1 MLGGAQL
8 AAGHNTFRLSH
19 GAEITTEANPKPTS
33 PELFDGLLVAGYTP
47 GVAGHAD
54 RASGAR
60 GAGSGAFTRPGG
72 GRRPRGQA
80 AGFDHHNLDL
90 IYGTP
95 EGERHDLTRL
105 VGAAIGPGT
114 GDISACA
121 LVVEDGNRA
130 GPPRSRAHRPGGGMS
145 RIPTLM
151 RSTWP
156 RRRGPFRLR
165 AAASWRSCISF
176 NVISYSRNTTP
187 KTSALVVVVKLNKCG
202 DPLKSHDKIRYD
214 NREIVR
220 RRSQTYLGVSM
231 SRWH

>member
-130 GPPRSRAHRPGGGMS
+130 GPPRSRAHKTWWWNVTHPNTYAEHVATETRPV
-145 RIPTLM
+145 P
-151 RSTWP
+151 
-156 RRRGPFRLR
+156 
-165 AAASWRSCISF
+165 AASGRLMAI
-176 NVISYSRNTTP
+176 
-187 KTSALVVVVKLNKCG
+187 L
-202 DPLKSHDKIRYD
+202 
-214 NREIVR
+214 
-220 RRSQTYLGVSM
+220 YLFQCHFV
-231 SRWH
+231 